1 MKTGPLVVVH
11 DRNCKVA
18 LALRNVP
25 GVDVGVASSLD
36 LRQLAPGAHL
46 GRLVVWT

>member
-18 LALRNVP
+18 KALRNVP
-25 GVDVGVASSLD
+25 GVSVGVASALD
-36 LRQLAPGAHL
+36 LRMLAPGAHL

>member
-11 DRNCKVA
+11 DRDCKVA
-18 LALRNVP
+18 KALRNVP
-25 GVDVGVASSLD
+25 GVDVGVASALD
-36 LRQLAPGAHL
+36 LRMLAPGAHL